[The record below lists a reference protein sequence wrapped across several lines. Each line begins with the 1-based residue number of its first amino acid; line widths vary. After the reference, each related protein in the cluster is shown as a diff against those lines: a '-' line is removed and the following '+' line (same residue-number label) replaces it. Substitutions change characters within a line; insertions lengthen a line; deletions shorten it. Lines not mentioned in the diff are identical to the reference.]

1 MELERK
7 VSADENCHHDA
18 NIGAP
23 PSQGSKAPKVIVASP
38 AAFIQQEWTA
48 VTASRVS
55 HLFCAVCDGLKWGT
69 NACSTVQ
76 HVGPVPTEAMYA
88 EDVVY
93 QSIQSDGAALSPGTQ
108 ALLDVLHSSRA
119 AMCLQDAG
127 VLSLAGPWVPMS

>member
-1 MELERK
+1 MSKDAGWRDNIKTPAPMELERK

-55 HLFCAVCDGLKWGT
+55 H
-69 NACSTVQ
+69 
-76 HVGPVPTEAMYA
+76 
-88 EDVVY
+88 
-93 QSIQSDGAALSPGTQ
+93 
-108 ALLDVLHSSRA
+108 
-119 AMCLQDAG
+119 
-127 VLSLAGPWVPMS
+127 